1 MDVQSQEIPLP
12 YTRFQALNA
21 FEWLELQRRLFPVA
35 IPNRATWEELDAI
48 ADVLNKVGKPN
59 LNHMLLPFGGGMD
72 LIGAEASDREPG
84 CIELLTDGTLYL
96 VKPVRLIFDSFRSDP
111 QWSYFW
117 LETRQLEPTGIGS
130 IGRNSYT
137 EELMTVGDEY
147 VSSSWTPDSPEPDDD
162 SETDS
167 SEAESLPE
175 EPRRIAR
182 CLRPGNFL
190 IVQKTCPYNRDGK
203 TYDARHNK
211 VSLDE
216 FRVYLDGR
224 RKAAR
229 VR

>member
-35 IPNRATWEELDAI
+35 IPNRATWEELGAI
-48 ADVLNKVGKPN
+48 TDVLNKVGKPN
-59 LNHMLLPFGGGMD
+59 LNHMLFPFGGGMD

-84 CIELLTDGTLYL
+84 CIELLTDGSVYL
-96 VKPVRLIFDSFRSDP
+96 VKPVRLIFDSFRTEP

-117 LETRQLEPTGIGS
+117 LETRQLGSSGIYPDLAP
-130 IGRNSYT
+130 NSYK
-137 EELMTVGDEY
+137 EELIDVGDEY
-147 VSSSWTPDSPEPDDD
+147 VPWSCWEADSFEGEP
-162 SETDS
+162 
-167 SEAESLPE
+167 LPE
-175 EPRRIAR
+175 DARKMAR

-211 VSLDE
+211 MSVDE
-216 FRVYLDGR
+216 FRIYLDGR

-229 VR
+229 VRYQ